1 MMQRKEI
8 EETVKKLVTIAVF
21 VTIALQ
27 TIAVGLYIVSH
38 LI

>member
-1 MMQRKEI
+1 MQRKEI
-8 EETVKKLVTIAVF
+8 AETVKTLVTIVVF
-21 VTIALQ
+21 ATIALQ